1 MSEKEAA
8 WFEKLGFKH
17 NPFMIKPYAYNE
29 ELHGYKPYIQKIN
42 NSIKN
47 GKVIFIE
54 GDYGIGKTSVLK
66 QVIDEFKGQ
75 NKLIYYSANRSE
87 GGIDFDALIKG
98 RAGFFGKMFGNMPK
112 NLILMIDEAQKMN
125 MHDCEKIENLI
136 DEEYFSSVILVSDD
150 MKKVNL
156 SKKLK
161 KLIGKEVID
170 LNSAFTESNAQKMV
184 KDRLGDESD
193 FMPSK
198 AVKLIY
204 LKSNKNPRRMLENL
218 EDVSRFV
225 IEEKDKKKVSEAD
238 VKEALKDK

>member
-1 MSEKEAA
+1 MSEKESA
-8 WFEKLGFKH
+8 WFERLGFRH
-17 NPFMIKPYAYNE
+17 NPFMIKPYAYSD

-42 NSIKN
+42 ASIKD
-47 GKVIFIE
+47 GKVVFIE
-54 GDYGIGKTSVLK
+54 GDYGVGKTSVLK

-75 NKLIYYSANRSE
+75 KKLIYYSANRIE
-87 GGIDFDALIKG
+87 GGIDFDSLIKG

-112 NLILMIDEAQKMN
+112 DLILMVDEAQKMN
-125 MHDCEKIENLI
+125 MHDCEKIETLI
-136 DEEYFSSVILVSDD
+136 ESGYFKSVVLVSDD

-156 SKKLK
+156 SKKLRK
-161 KLIGKEVID
+161 MIGKDVID
-170 LNSAFTESNAQKMV
+170 LGAAFTEQNAQKMV

-198 AVKLIY
+198 VVKMIY

-218 EDVSRFV
+218 EDVAKYAV
-225 IEEKDKKKVSEAD
+225 EEKDRKKVQESD